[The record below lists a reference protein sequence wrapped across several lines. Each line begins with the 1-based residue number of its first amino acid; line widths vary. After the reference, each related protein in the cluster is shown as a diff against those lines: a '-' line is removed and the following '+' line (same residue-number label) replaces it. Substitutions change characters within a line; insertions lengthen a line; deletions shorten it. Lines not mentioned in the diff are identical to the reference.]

1 MKALQLLAVLATALL
16 LGTTFAPVL
25 EMPSKLALSASE
37 WWTVQA
43 TLVKPCMMVGGPLE
57 ICAVIINLALLAA
70 ALSRPQLLV
79 LTAGSALCL
88 VLAFAVWV
96 VFTEPV
102 NAQVFEWSNGILPTE
117 WSELREQWEFSQL
130 IRFLLHLTGLV
141 LLAASLLN
149 LPIEEAPAS
158 RLVHR
163 TR

>member
-1 MKALQLLAVLATALL
+1 
-16 LGTTFAPVL
+16 
-25 EMPSKLALSASE
+25 
-37 WWTVQA
+37 
-43 TLVKPCMMVGGPLE
+43 
-57 ICAVIINLALLAA
+57 
-70 ALSRPQLLV
+70 V

-88 VLAFAVWV
+88 LLAFAVWV

-102 NAQVFEWSNGILPTE
+102 NLQVLQWTNSTLPHD
-117 WSELREQWEFSQL
+117 WNQLREQWEFSQL

-158 RLVHR
+158 TLAHR

>member
-1 MKALQLLAVLATALL
+1 VKALQLMAVLATALL

-37 WWTVQA
+37 WWTVQDLLVRPCA
-43 TLVKPCMMVGGPLE
+43 TVGGPLE
-57 ICAVIINLALLAA
+57 VFAVVINLAVLAA

-79 LTAGSALCL
+79 LTAGSAICL
-88 VLAFAVWV
+88 VLAFGVWV

-102 NAQVFEWSNGILPTE
+102 NVQVLQWPRASLPQD
-117 WSELREQWEFSQL
+117 WYQLREQWEFSQL

-141 LLAASLLN
+141 LLASSLLN

-158 RLVHR
+158 TVVHP

>member
-1 MKALQLLAVLATALL
+1 MKALQLIAVLTTALL

-25 EMPSKLALSASE
+25 ELPSQLALSASE
-37 WWTVQA
+37 WWTVQDA
-43 TLVKPCMMVGGPLE
+43 LIRPCVMVGGPLE
-57 ICAVIINLALLAA
+57 LFTIVVNLALLAA

-88 VLAFAVWV
+88 LLAFAVWV

-102 NAQVFEWSNGILPTE
+102 NNQVLQWTNALPHD
-117 WSELREQWEFSQL
+117 WNQLREQWEFSQL

-158 RLVHR
+158 TLAQRIR
-163 TR
+163 

>member
-1 MKALQLLAVLATALL
+1 L

-25 EMPSKLALSASE
+25 EMPSKFALSASE
-37 WWTVQA
+37 WWTVQD
-43 TLVKPCMMVGGPLE
+43 TLIRPCVTVGGPLE
-57 ICAVIINLALLAA
+57 LFAVLINLAVLAA

-79 LTAGSALCL
+79 LTAGSAICL

-102 NAQVFEWSNGILPTE
+102 NLQVLQGTSAAAPQDWSQ
-117 WSELREQWEFSQL
+117 LREQWEFSQL

-158 RLVHR
+158 TLVHR
-163 TR
+163 AR

>member
-1 MKALQLLAVLATALL
+1 MKALQLIAVLATALL

-37 WWTVQA
+37 WWTVQD
-43 TLVKPCMMVGGPLE
+43 TLVRPCITVGGPLE
-57 ICAVIINLALLAA
+57 LFTIAINLAVLAA

-88 VLAFAVWV
+88 LLAFAVWV

-102 NAQVFEWSNGILPTE
+102 NLQVLQWTNSTLPHD
-117 WSELREQWEFSQL
+117 WNQLREQWEFSQL

-158 RLVHR
+158 TLAHR

>member
-1 MKALQLLAVLATALL
+1 VKALQLMAVLATALV

-25 EMPSKLALSASE
+25 EMPSKLALSANE
-37 WWTVQA
+37 WWTVQN
-43 TLVKPCMMVGGPLE
+43 TLVRPCVTVGGPLE
-57 ICAVIINLALLAA
+57 IFAVVVNLAVLAA
-70 ALSRPQLLV
+70 ALSRSQLLV
-79 LTAGSALCL
+79 LTAGSAICL

-102 NAQVFEWSNGILPTE
+102 NIQVLESANTTLPHN
-117 WSELREQWEFSQL
+117 WNDLREQWEFSQL

-149 LPIEEAPAS
+149 LPLEEAQAAPLA
-158 RLVHR
+158 HR

>member
-1 MKALQLLAVLATALL
+1 MKALQLMAVLTTALL

-37 WWTVQA
+37 WWTVQD
-43 TLVKPCMMVGGPLE
+43 TLVRPCVAVGGPLE
-57 ICAVIINLALLAA
+57 VFAVVINLSVLAA
-70 ALSRPQLLV
+70 ALSRPQQLV
-79 LTAGSALCL
+79 LAAGSALCL

-102 NAQVFEWSNGILPTE
+102 NVQVLQWTHTTLPHD
-117 WSELREQWEFSQL
+117 WNQLREQWEFSQL

-141 LLAASLLN
+141 LLASSLLN

-158 RLVHR
+158 TLAHR

>member
-1 MKALQLLAVLATALL
+1 MKALQLMAVLATALL

-25 EMPSKLALSASE
+25 EMPAKLALSASE
-37 WWTVQA
+37 WWTVQD
-43 TLVKPCMMVGGPLE
+43 TLVRPCVTVGGPLE
-57 ICAVIINLALLAA
+57 LFAVVINLAVLAA

-102 NAQVFEWSNGILPTE
+102 NVQVLQWSSNTLPND
-117 WSELREQWEFSQL
+117 WGQLREQWEFSQL

-149 LPIEEAPAS
+149 LPIEEVPAS
-158 RLVHR
+158 TVVHGR
-163 TR
+163 S

>member
-1 MKALQLLAVLATALL
+1 MKALQLIAVLATALL

-25 EMPSKLALSASE
+25 EMPSKLALSAAE
-37 WWTVQA
+37 WRTVQA
-43 TLVKPCMMVGGPLE
+43 TLVRPCLAVGGPLE
-57 ICAVIINLALLAA
+57 LFTVGINLAVLAA

-79 LTAGSALCL
+79 LTAGSTVCL

-102 NAQVFEWSNGILPTE
+102 NVQVLQWTSTTLPPD
-117 WSELREQWEFSQL
+117 WNHWREQWEFSQL

-149 LPIEEAPAS
+149 LPIEEVPAS
-158 RLVHR
+158 TIAHR

>member
-1 MKALQLLAVLATALL
+1 VKALQLIAVLATALL

-25 EMPSKLALSASE
+25 EMPSQVALSASQ
-37 WWTVQA
+37 WWTVQDM
-43 TLVKPCMMVGGPLE
+43 LVRPCVAVGGPLE
-57 ICAVIINLALLAA
+57 LFAIVINLAVLAA

-79 LTAGSALCL
+79 LTAGSATCL
-88 VLAFAVWV
+88 VLAFAIWV

-102 NAQVFEWSNGILPTE
+102 NVQVLQWSNTTLPHD
-117 WSELREQWEFSQL
+117 WSQLREQWEFSQL

-149 LPIEEAPAS
+149 LQIEEAPAS
-158 RLVHR
+158 TLAHR